1 MKRLPFLALVVVMA
15 VCFFAFKKQNVFS
28 SEPKDKY
35 EKIMM
40 NITELLRELHFSPKN
55 INDQFSEKVFTKYIN
70 DIDPERNVLL
80 KTDVDSLSKLYKNYI
95 DDEMY
100 GAPLKSFKGVY
111 TIFKK
116 RSEEAEKIKNELIKK
131 PIDYTIKDSLILD
144 EDRNQFPQNNN
155 ERKDAWRK
163 RIKYLSLDRY
173 ADYITRKNEGKA
185 DADIKGKT
193 DAQLEQ
199 LARTKADTLLNRYFN
214 RNKVKFNEDDNFDMY
229 INAITTTMDP
239 HTRFF
244 APVEK
249 RTFDEEMSGYF
260 YGIGAL
266 LEDAKGQVRI
276 VSINTGGAAQKS
288 GQIQPGDIIQKV
300 GEGNNPP
307 VDITGY
313 YLPDAIKLIKGKQGS
328 IVSLTMKKED
338 GSLKVVKMKRE
349 KVDNADV
356 YVKSAI
362 INDKENNKKIGIIYL
377 PEFYVNINEKDGR
390 RSFTDVANEVEILKK
405 DNVDGIIMDLRNNG
419 GGSLPDVVE
428 MLGVFIDQGPMV
440 QIKSRFEGTSI
451 LPNSASKTAMY
462 NGPLAVLINQFSAS
476 ASEIFAGAIQDYG
489 RGIILGST
497 STFGKGTVQRN
508 VPVNFRDRTGSEEND
523 LGALKI
529 TLSKFYRIS
538 GGSTQL
544 KGVESDVVL
553 PDIYEL
559 RKVREKDDVDALP
572 YDVIKTA
579 TYKKW
584 VGATGVEEAKKMA
597 NDRVAHDS
605 SFVKIARNTEWL
617 GSRNDKNYT
626 LNLKEYFDERKTI
639 EDKVKGIE
647 GIVKLKKPLDV
658 QIDKRLELADS
669 TNQIA
674 YERTKF
680 WAKIVSEDI
689 YINQAVQSINDLQK
703 IMKLTAAVKKD

>member
-1 MKRLPFLALVVVMA
+1 MKRLPFLALIVVMA
-15 VCFFAFKKQNVFS
+15 VSFFAFKKQNVFNK
-28 SEPKDKY
+28 EPKDKY

-55 INDQFSEKVFTKYIN
+55 INDQFSEKVFTKYLN
-70 DIDPERNVLL
+70 DLDPEKNILL

-100 GAPLKSFKGVY
+100 GAQLKSFKGVY
-111 TIFKK
+111 TVFKN
-116 RSEEAEKIKNELIKK
+116 RSVEAEKIKNELIKK

-144 EDRNQFPQNNN
+144 EARNQFPANNN
-155 ERKDAWRK
+155 ARIDAWRK
-163 RIKYLSLDRY
+163 RIKYLALDRY
-173 ADYITRKNEGKA
+173 ADFVTMKNEGKA
-185 DADIKGKT
+185 EGELKGKT

-276 VSINTGGAAQKS
+276 VSVNVGGAAQKS

-300 GEGNNPP
+300 AEGNSPAI
-307 VDITGY
+307 DITGY

-328 IVSLTMKKED
+328 IVTLTMKKED
-338 GSLKVVKMKRE
+338 GSIKVVKMKRE
-349 KVDNADV
+349 KVDNTDV

-362 INDKENNKKIGIIYL
+362 INDKLNNKKIGIIYL
-377 PEFYVNINEKDGR
+377 PEFYVNMNEKDGR
-390 RSFTDVANEVEILKK
+390 RSFTDVAKEVELLKK

-419 GGSLPDVVE
+419 GGSLQDVVE
-428 MLGVFIDQGPMV
+428 MLGLFVDQGPMV
-440 QIKSRFEGTSI
+440 QVKSRFEGTTV
-451 LPNSASKTAMY
+451 LPNSAYKNAIY

-497 STFGKGTVQRN
+497 SSFGKGTVQRN
-508 VPVNFRDRTGSEEND
+508 VPVNFRDRSGSEEND

-559 RKVREKDDVDALP
+559 RKVREKDDVDAMP
-572 YDVIKTA
+572 YDVIKSA
-579 TYKKW
+579 NYKKW
-584 VGATGVEEAKKMA
+584 IGAAGVDEAKILA
-597 NDRVAHDS
+597 NQRVASDS
-605 SFVKIARNTEWL
+605 TFSKIQQNTEWL
-617 GSRNDKNYT
+617 GTRNEKNYT
-626 LNLKEYFDERKTI
+626 LNLKEYLDERKNI
-639 EDKVKGIE
+639 ESKVKGIE
-647 GIVKLKKPLDV
+647 GIVKLKSPMNVVIEKN
-658 QIDKRLELADS
+658 LELADS
-669 TNQIA
+669 TNKVA
-674 YERTKF
+674 YERTKL
-680 WAKIVSEDI
+680 WAKSISEDI
-689 YINQAVQSINDLQK
+689 YVNQAVKSIYDLQK
-703 IMKLTAAVKKD
+703 AMRMQAAIKKD